1 MSIGVNSG
9 SPAPVE
15 SAGYDWRSEE
25 NHVKWKGIFVPAL
38 QKVLTQVHPNLVA
51 REDALDYVEG
61 LILRLL
67 AMLTAKPTPLSVQ
80 DVEDRV
86 TRTFPT
92 PIDRWALSE
101 AQSAVERGRKKAALV
116 LPVEKVHPILAKEV
130 LQNRVDD
137 QVTLY
142 IVAVLEYISA
152 DILKLAGNYVKNI
165 RHMQIS
171 CQDIKVA
178 MCADK
183 VLMDMFYQDDVPYIE
198 DEGGGRSRSAQT
210 YDEVVKELILSEKSY
225 LRDLH
230 MITKVFREQIQ
241 KLELTTNHELDA
253 IFSNITDIAEL
264 TITLIGSLEDT
275 LEMAEDEKVTAI
287 GSCFEELAEAEEFDV
302 YEKYARDVLNP
313 ISRQKLDT
321 LLAQPE
327 VSDKLQSSGQ
337 GFREAVKFYL
347 PKLVLGP
354 VFHCFHYFKYIELL
368 TKLTPHSEDKDSL
381 EQVSAMLTPLHNKLT
396 TACAT
401 SQAVGPAQSGNKRK
415 ASDVFHRYG
424 PGRQSRQQSL
434 VKLGQLQQSITG
446 WEGKD
451 IVANSSEIVYEGKLK
466 VGTDKKKLKERYVIL
481 CDGLLIVCS
490 QTGTRRPSSSTMSG
504 PTSVGHGAG
513 GELRFRDK
521 YLIRLINIGDREDEE
536 GIRWSFELCQRD
548 QQRVIL
554 KAENAEDKQA
564 WMASLVMLN
573 TKSMLERTLDVI
585 LSDEEK
591 KHPLRFPNYSVYKFA
606 EQDSTNNIVFEERE
620 KSSGVPLIK
629 GATLVKLV
637 ERLTY
642 HVYATPMFMKTFLTT
657 YRSFCT
663 PIELLD
669 LLIDRFHIP
678 DPEFL
683 SDRPQ
688 DCDQDQTDKSCKMRY
703 AQDLKRFRKEY
714 SQPVQFRV
722 LNVLKHWVDQHF
734 YDFSEDCDLL
744 HRLTSFLD
752 EITGKSMRKWV
763 ECISKVVQRRLDND
777 EGAKEIVFDFDRSPP
792 PLETHIKNPQDDWP
806 ELLTYHPI
814 EIARQL
820 TLIEF
825 QYYKAVKPSEL
836 VDLAWTREDK
846 DKRSPNLL
854 RMGLHTT
861 NFTRYL
867 EKTILETDNM
877 EERVAVMKRVLEIML
892 VLQENNNFNGVLAI
906 TSALN
911 SSAVHRL
918 VSSKDKLES
927 HLLKALEDAT
937 SLVADHFKQ
946 YLDKLRSINP
956 PCVPFFGQYQT
967 NILFLE
973 EGNPDFLH
981 NSELIN
987 FSKRRKVAEIISEI
1001 QQYQNQPY
1009 CLSQY
1014 PKLRQFLEELDPFPG
1029 MNEKEVTDTLW
1040 ARSTEIEP
1048 RASDTIK
1055 RRNCERRWPGLTLK
1069 SPGIRPKTLPG
1080 KNHPNPLPKIGSGN
1094 SRASKEDVSPL
1105 ASPSFG
1111 SPVAVFRQSPVSTP
1125 VTPSYQTSPRESD
1138 SSLRETDPIKVS
1150 VILPHCP
1157 ISTPSLPPMP
1167 MGKPPPLPPKP
1178 RHVVGDTPPLPPRD
1192 ASPPPPIPP
1201 RLPPSRPSTSLGP
1214 SLASH
1219 RSPLESRHP
1228 LMDPVFPQSSLPP
1241 NILPR
1246 QRNINGCSLDP
1257 PISPAVPGRWSD
1269 SPHSLPLSGLS
1280 TSPLSRPPP
1289 SLPHSVSSA
1298 PGSASWHPSSHLGL
1312 TQNGLGP
1319 LSAGPEMGSHFTF
1332 GHHMHS
1338 LGSGGGHHNHLP
1350 PAHPTHGH
1358 SPGHQATM
1366 SPQLPPRPTRTPS
1379 LAGQHTP
1386 R

>member
-15 SAGYDWRSEE
+15 TAGYDWRSEE
-25 NHVKWKGIFVPAL
+25 NCVKWKGIFVPSL
-38 QKVLTQVHPNLVA
+38 QKVLTQVHPSLVA

-67 AMLTAKPTPLSVQ
+67 EMLTAKPTPLSVQ

-101 AQSAVERGRKKAALV
+101 AQSAVEKGRKKSCLV

-210 YDEVVKELILSEKSY
+210 YDEVVKDLILSEKSY

-241 KLELTTNHELDA
+241 KLELATNQELDA

-275 LEMAEDEKVTAI
+275 LEMAEDGQVTAI
-287 GSCFEELAEAEEFDV
+287 GSCFEELAEAEEFYV
-302 YEKYARDVLNP
+302 YEKYAKDVLNP
-313 ISRQKLDT
+313 ASRQKLDA

-354 VFHCFHYFKYIELL
+354 VYHCFHYFKYIELL
-368 TKLTPHSEDKDSL
+368 TKLTPFKEDKDSL
-381 EQVSAMLTPLHNKLT
+381 EQVSAMLTPLHNELT
-396 TACAT
+396 SACAN
-401 SQAVGPAQSGNKRK
+401 SQAAGPSQGSKRK
-415 ASDVFHRYG
+415 TSDVFHRYG

-434 VKLGQLQQSITG
+434 VKLGQLQQSIVG

-466 VGTDKKKLKERYVIL
+466 VGTDKKRLKDRYVIL

-490 QTGTRRPSSSTMSG
+490 QTGTRRPSSSTMTA
-504 PTSVGHGAG
+504 PTIVGHGAG

-536 GIRWSFELCQRD
+536 GIKWSFELCQRD

-554 KAENAEDKQA
+554 KAENGEEKQA

-591 KHPLRFPNYSVYKFA
+591 KHPLRFPDPSVYKFA
-606 EQDSTNNIVFEERE
+606 EQDSNDNIVFEERE

-663 PIELLD
+663 PTELLD

-678 DPEFL
+678 DPELL
-683 SDRPQ
+683 SDRSQ
-688 DCDQDQTDKSCKMRY
+688 DFDQEQTDKSCKMRY

-777 EGAKEIVFDFDRSPP
+777 EGAKEIVFDFYKSPP
-792 PLETHIKNPQDDWP
+792 PLEMHIKNSQPEWP
-806 ELLTYHPI
+806 ELLTFHPI

-854 RMGLHTT
+854 RMIRHTT

-877 EERVAVMKRVLEIML
+877 EERVAVMRRVLEVML

-906 TSALN
+906 SSALN

-918 VSSKDKLES
+918 VSTKDKLES
-927 HLLKALEDAT
+927 NLLKALEDAS

-946 YLDKLRSINP
+946 YLNKLRSINP

-1009 CLSQY
+1009 CLSPY

-1029 MNEKEVTDTLW
+1029 WSEKEITDYLW
-1040 ARSTEIEP
+1040 AKSTEIEP

-1055 RRNCERRWPGLTLK
+1055 RRNCERRWLGLSLK
-1069 SPGIRPKTLPG
+1069 SPGIRPRILPG

-1094 SRASKEDVSPL
+1094 SRTSKEDVSPL
-1105 ASPSFG
+1105 GSPSFG
-1111 SPVAVFRQSPVSTP
+1111 SPVPVFRQSPVSTP
-1125 VTPSYQTSPRESD
+1125 VTPSYQTSPRESEGG
-1138 SSLRETDPIKVS
+1138 SLREDPIKQT
-1150 VILPHCP
+1150 VILPLCS
-1157 ISTPSLPPMP
+1157 ISTASLPSMP
-1167 MGKPPPLPPKP
+1167 LGKPPPLPPKP
-1178 RHVVGDTPPLPPRD
+1178 RNTVGNTPPLPPRD
-1192 ASPPPPIPP
+1192 LSPPPPIPP
-1201 RLPPSRPSTSLGP
+1201 RNVPSRPGSGLVP
-1214 SLASH
+1214 SLAPH

-1257 PISPAVPGRWSD
+1257 PISPQVPGRWAD
-1269 SPHSLPLSGLS
+1269 SPQSLSLSGLS

-1298 PGSASWHPSSHLGL
+1298 PGSASWHPSAHINH

-1332 GHHMHS
+1332 GHHMP
-1338 LGSGGGHHNHLP
+1338 SGPL
-1350 PAHPTHGH
+1350 GH
-1358 SPGHQATM
+1358 SPGGQSSV